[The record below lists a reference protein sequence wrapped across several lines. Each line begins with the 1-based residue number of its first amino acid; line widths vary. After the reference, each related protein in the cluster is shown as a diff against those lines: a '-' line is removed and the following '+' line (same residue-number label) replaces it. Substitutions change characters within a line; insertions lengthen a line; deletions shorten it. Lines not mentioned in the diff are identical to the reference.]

1 MATRSLIGYY
11 NKEDNTVHF
20 CYNHWDGY
28 TTGVGKTLFLKANT
42 LESVIPIIDDKSAI
56 NFENKELISIAPEY
70 YATDKYSIIQ
80 DLKEKH
86 KEEIEEEL
94 LFMSD
99 IEDMAEDLL
108 TVETCSL
115 EEFGNKYSE
124 EYCYLFKDN
133 QWYISNYS
141 DFTLLKE
148 EHVLNEDCFLSLFKN
163 FENNSYNL
171 VYMSSS
177 DLPFFDYF
185 NSKDENRE
193 LISVYNIGPW
203 TPSMFNKIDVIKKD
217 FNFLKYSLRNK
228 EFNDSALLQLTEKS
242 IKSNFQTAHCITD
255 KVLSSKPSLEEQL
268 ADCKVEKVN
277 KKHNVIKE
285 KSL

>member
-11 NKEDNTVHF
+11 NKEDNKVHF
-20 CYNHWDGY
+20 CYNHWDSY

-42 LESVIPIIDDKSAI
+42 LESVIPIIDYKSDI
-56 NFENKELISIAPEY
+56 KFENKELIGITPQY
-70 YATDKYSIIQ
+70 YEADKYSIIQ
-80 DLKEKH
+80 DLKDKY

-99 IEDMAEDLL
+99 IEDMAEDLM
-108 TVETCSL
+108 TVDTCSL

-148 EHVLNEDCFLSLFKN
+148 EHVLNEDCFLTLFQDYDD
-163 FENNSYNL
+163 NSYEL

-177 DLPFFDYF
+177 DLPFFDCF
-185 NSKDENRE
+185 KSEDENRKI
-193 LISVYNIGPW
+193 ISVYNIGPW
-203 TPSMFNKIDVIKKD
+203 TPSMFDKIDIIKRDFDFMKD
-217 FNFLKYSLRNK
+217 YLEESDEREEILKI
-228 EFNDSALLQLTEKS
+228 AEK
-242 IKSNFQTAHCITD
+242 IITLKFETAHCIND
-255 KVLSSKPSLEEQL
+255 KIFTEKPSLEEQL
-268 ADCKVEKVN
+268 SSCQTEKNN
-277 KKHNVIKE
+277 KKDNIVKE